1 MNDLPAKQARSF
13 YALKSQWS
21 NWFSVIFANTDSL
34 LHSKHFRCETPPVT
48 KKLDKGTE
56 WKQIARREKKKKKK
70 IWYERRDPRVTHAT
84 QCEQTLKKKEKRKVK
99 KKIYLSLLNR
109 SELIEHWY
117 EKKKRYQKTK
127 LHWTSFPY
135 IVRVYNSSNLKLIF

>member
-70 IWYERRDPRVTHAT
+70 FDMNDE
-84 QCEQTLKKKEKRKVK
+84 TLA
-99 KKIYLSLLNR
+99 LPMQR
-109 SELIEHWY
+109 SVNKH
-117 EKKKRYQKTK
+117 
-127 LHWTSFPY
+127 
-135 IVRVYNSSNLKLIF
+135 